1 MPARTNLDLDTL
13 RTLVV
18 AHDLGGLAQAG
29 DRLGRTPSAISL
41 QMKRLRDDLGIAVF
55 RKHGRGLVL
64 TEAGEVA
71 LAYARRILAIHDE
84 LLDTVQADG
93 LAGNIRIGCPQD
105 FAAILP
111 SVLSQLAALF
121 PRMQVELLIEGNAA
135 LAEAIEKSRIDLAIV
150 IGHERRS
157 AAQTVGQLD
166 LVWIASSTFVPPQ
179 GTPLPLVVLGPQC
192 AFRKCAIQ
200 HLEAIGM
207 SYRIAASSPSLDGLR
222 AALLGGLGIT
232 ARTPFNLSQG
242 LVYAE
247 SLYGLPLLGVL
258 PVTLHRNA
266 HLSGDAADRMAMLL
280 VEALRFV
287 LAPLPN
293 SEALRKRRNGIA
305 TTVAAG
311 VGTHK
316 SRSHLR

>member
-179 GTPLPLVVLGPQC
+179 GRPLPLVVLGPQC

-280 VEALRFV
+280 TEALRFV

-305 TTVAAG
+305 TTFAAG
-311 VGTHK
+311 AGTHK
-316 SRSHLR
+316 SRSHSS